1 MKMGGEGSRDARKR
15 LTGGRPLSNDET
27 YSPLSLS
34 FNAVTFNGDGRTDRA
49 SLQRVTR
56 LSSGDGRTDRAS
68 LQRATRLSSMGAH
81 VRASILV
88 RQYLLIK
95 DLVLYCS
102 YVHSKE

>member
-49 SLQRVTR
+49 SLQR
-56 LSSGDGRTDRAS
+56 
-68 LQRATRLSSMGAH
+68 ATRLSSVDACSG
-81 VRASILV
+81 ASILV
-88 RQYLLIK
+88 RQYLLFK
-95 DLVLYCS
+95 DLVLYRS